1 MEIAL
6 VGDAFVDVQ
15 VGGVQGLPV
24 WGADRACSSV
34 RLLPGGSCANTARHL
49 ASLCGGRR
57 KTVLVCAMGDDTLGK
72 FYSEAL
78 AKEPQLSLRL
88 VTLPDAASSSCV
100 ILSGADDRAMLSC
113 YSSNERLHAAA
124 VVEALRVGLD
134 TPQAVHLGGYF
145 SCAGLQ
151 SQEQLA
157 WIEAL
162 RAIGVK
168 LITCDPQHDSSEKWR
183 GKDNH
188 LLRLL
193 EKIDIFLP
201 NEMEAMGVSG
211 AGSPQEALNLL
222 TNRYPNLLV
231 VVKIGAG
238 GVMAG
243 RGKQEW
249 AVRGYDDIE
258 CVDTTGAGDAF
269 NAGFLDY
276 LLASNGELSDQVIE
290 ASLKAGCAAG
300 ALCVMSEGACETPLT
315 HDQLTERLGR
325 PRSPVKKS

>member
-1 MEIAL
+1 MAAEDGRLAGAVDQQGD
-6 VGDAFVDVQ
+6 VGLA
-15 VGGVQGLPV
+15 
-24 WGADRACSSV
+24 
-34 RLLPGGSCANTARHL
+34 AR
-49 ASLCGGRR
+49 
-57 KTVLVCAMGDDTLGK
+57 
-72 FYSEAL
+72 
-78 AKEPQLSLRL
+78 
-88 VTLPDAASSSCV
+88 
-100 ILSGADDRAMLSC
+100 
-113 YSSNERLHAAA
+113 RLHAGRPCGHAGRGQRHSGG
-124 VVEALRVGLD
+124 ALAQ
-134 TPQAVHLGGYF
+134 QALHIGGYC

-151 SQEQLA
+151 TQEQLA

-193 EKIDIFLP
+193 ERIDVFLP

-269 NAGFLDY
+269 NAGFLHRYVLDPK
-276 LLASNGELSDQVIE
+276 DVE
-290 ASLKAGCAAG
+290 AALRDGCAAG
-300 ALCVMSEGACETPLT
+300 ALCVAMAGACPTPIEGAAV
-315 HDQLTERLGR
+315 ERL
-325 PRSPVKKS
+325 VAA